1 MNKTILIINSCETL
15 DQYHSAENYAK
26 LYSQTED
33 NLNNIIQVN
42 DTLLTKYKQLIK
54 AV

>member
-1 MNKTILIINSCETL
+1 MNKAILIINSCETIE
-15 DQYHSAENYAK
+15 QYHSAENYTK
-26 LYSQTED
+26 LYSQAED

-54 AV
+54 AL